1 MVVAGVEVEESRLAA
16 VCARYGVASLM
27 VFGSVARGAA
37 GPDSDV
43 DVLYELVPGRRLGW
57 EVEDLDD
64 DLVEVLGRRVD
75 LVAKTALHPRLRA
88 AVLAEARPLYAA

>member
-1 MVVAGVEVEESRLAA
+1 
-16 VCARYGVASLM
+16 M